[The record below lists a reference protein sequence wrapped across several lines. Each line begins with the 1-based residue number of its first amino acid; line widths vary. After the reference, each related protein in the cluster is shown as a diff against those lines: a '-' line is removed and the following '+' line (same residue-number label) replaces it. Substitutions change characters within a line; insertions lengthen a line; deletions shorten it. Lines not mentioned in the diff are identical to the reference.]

1 MKKNY
6 LFSIVALFVMLFA
19 SCSQEEILQEPI
31 AGQKS
36 QVSITVGVP
45 GETVLSRAM
54 AEYEGY
60 IRRCIMQVVDAETG
74 AALEGDGMRG
84 TKEVTGETVTF
95 TFEKP
100 SVEYK
105 VLFWAD
111 YVKAATLADVVYNTT
126 DLSNIT
132 LKYNQGENLF
142 NQLAADAFCGVLGST
157 ATSITLKR
165 PFTKVMIKTDTPDDF
180 KDFDKIAIGNFNVPN
195 GYNMLTQTTSA
206 TYAIRL
212 EATSMV
218 NAAKGEWVYF
228 FAFAPVNETATTVNM
243 GVTLSSSTDA
253 TLTQS
258 IKITEFPLDDNKI
271 VNLNIK
277 KETSTPPGGDPEN
290 PSSDITVEVSFG
302 DEFESGGTTTP
313 TDPETPTE
321 PETPATGTLA
331 VGSFINDKGEVVE
344 SANDAIAVVYA
355 LATGKT
361 DNSDYGT
368 GKKAKA
374 YAISLTKATNRLGVG
389 DLSSYGLATTA
400 DDYSGFVYDA
410 ALKAKLGDIT
420 TDGSKMFAAYY
431 AATLPALSGTNL
443 SSWYIPSKAQLADA
457 MVVYNEKFQ
466 ETMADLHTNDF
477 YLASSSVDATDP
489 AKSLY
494 GVLYKLSTKTV
505 GAAGTLASTTSAFV
519 FPALTIFE

>member
-6 LFSIVALFVMLFA
+6 LFSIVALFAMLFA

-36 QVSITVGVP
+36 QVSIKVGVP

-54 AEYEGY
+54 AEYNGY
-60 IRRCIMQVVDAETG
+60 IRRCIMQVVNAETG
-74 AALEGDGMRG
+74 AALEGDGMRS

-132 LKYNQGENLF
+132 LKLNQGTDLF
-142 NQLAADAFCGVLGST
+142 NQLAADAFCGVLGSA

-180 KDFDKIAIGNFNVPN
+180 KDFDEIAIGNFNVPD
-195 GYNMLTQTTSA
+195 GYNIFTQTANTVK
-206 TYAIRL
+206 AIRL
-212 EATSMV
+212 AATSMV
-218 NAAKGEWVYF
+218 DAAKGEWAYF
-228 FAFAPVNETATTVNM
+228 FAFAPVNETAATVNM

-253 TLTQS
+253 TLTQK
-258 IKITEFPLDDNKI
+258 IAITEFPLDDNKI
-271 VNLNIK
+271 VNLNVK
-277 KETSTPPGGDPEN
+277 KETTNPGEPET
-290 PSSDITVEVSFG
+290 PSSNITVEVSFG
-302 DEFESGGTTTP
+302 DEFENGG
-313 TDPETPTE
+313 TE

-344 SANDAIAVVYA
+344 SADDAIAVVYA

-374 YAISLTKATNRLGVG
+374 YAISLTKVTNRVKVG
-389 DLSSYGLATTA
+389 DLSSYGLETTA
-400 DDYSGFVYDA
+400 DDYSGFAYDA
-410 ALKAKLGDIT
+410 ALKAKLENVTKEQSEI
-420 TDGSKMFAAYY
+420 FNNYY
-431 AATLPALSGTNL
+431 AATLPTLSGTNL
-443 SSWYIPSKAQLADA
+443 STWYIPSKAQLADA
-457 MVVYNEKFQ
+457 MAVNNEKFQ
-466 ETMADLHTNDF
+466 ETLATIYTTDF
-477 YLASSSVDATDP
+477 YLASSSVDATNP

-494 GVLYKLSTKTV
+494 GVIYKFETKTV